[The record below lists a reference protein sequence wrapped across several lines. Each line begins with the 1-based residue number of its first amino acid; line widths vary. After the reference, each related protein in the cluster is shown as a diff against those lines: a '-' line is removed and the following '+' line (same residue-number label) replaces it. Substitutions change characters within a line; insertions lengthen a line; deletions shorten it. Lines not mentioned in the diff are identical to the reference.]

1 MANETLIFLACSIYS
16 ILAEYSLDS
25 CTFRW
30 ALWPMGLWFHD
41 VAHILMA
48 VLPLYISPWQ
58 IQRLQSG
65 VFWKWMDVYMFNV
78 FMYPRTFHNSSSFE
92 LAFKSITFRI
102 YECQAESL
110 SWVFFLKDTFMKYIY
125 SYKLHVYELR
135 HDKINKVSVRP
146 AKTRSAWAFVQS
158 DQSLCCLHEESLG
171 PFLPIECT
179 VKTLIRLAGCPG
191 WSESSLGTH
200 SLCWFCHV
208 AAHMYLFCE
217 EIHLNIWQF

>member
-1 MANETLIFLACSIYS
+1 MMWLIYWWLFYHCISAHDRFKDF
-16 ILAEYSLDS
+16 SLVYFENGWMYTCLMFS
-25 CTFRW
+25 CT
-30 ALWPMGLWFHD
+30 LEHSIIQ
-41 VAHILMA
+41 AHLNWHLNLLHSGYMNVKQNPCHEFSSWKIL
-48 VLPLYISPWQ
+48 
-58 IQRLQSG
+58 
-65 VFWKWMDVYMFNV
+65 
-78 FMYPRTFHNSSSFE
+78 
-92 LAFKSITFRI
+92 
-102 YECQAESL
+102 
-110 SWVFFLKDTFMKYIY
+110 FMKYIY

-208 AAHMYLFCE
+208 AAPMYLFCE